1 MRKRA
6 KKDLNH
12 NQIANALI
20 DVGYSVADTSQLGGN
35 FPDLVIGGINRK
47 TGLAM
52 NWLVEV
58 KTAKGKTKPGQ
69 DAFAASWRGVY
80 AVVRT
85 VDEAYKLVG
94 VL

>member
-6 KKDLNH
+6 KKDTNH
-12 NQIANALI
+12 NTIAQALI

-35 FPDLVIGGINRK
+35 FPDLVVGGTDRK
-47 TGLAM
+47 TGQIA
-52 NWLVEV
+52 NWLIEI
-58 KTAKGKTKPGQ
+58 KTEKGKVKPGQ
-69 DAFAASWRGVY
+69 NEFAAQWRGVY

>member
-6 KKDLNH
+6 RKDANH
-12 NQIANALI
+12 DPIAKAL
-20 DVGYSVADTSQLGGN
+20 VEAGYSVADTSQLGAG
-35 FPDLVIGGINRK
+35 FPDLVIGGVNRK
-47 TGLAM
+47 TGLAT
-52 NWLVEV
+52 NWLIEV

-69 DAFAASWRGVY
+69 DAFAANWRGVY

-85 VDEAYKLVG
+85 VDEAFKLVG